1 MCQQPKTT
9 GTASAGKTLLPT
21 RSPAEAVSFCGH
33 LFCRRYFPAR
43 YNFLAVLQIKRIY
56 EAPQPSDG
64 CRILVDRVWPRGVS
78 KERAEIAL
86 WLKEIGPSTA
96 LRKWFG
102 HPKHWPEFQ
111 KRYRQELRDKSELAA
126 RINQLENEHRV
137 VTLVFSAREEERN
150 QAVVLRDFLA
160 KRPRRSERRRADKS
174 ERRRVHEKACG

>member
-1 MCQQPKTT
+1 MRLWRGELRAWFNCL
-9 GTASAGKTLLPT
+9 AG
-21 RSPAEAVSFCGH
+21 
-33 LFCRRYFPAR
+33 
-43 YNFLAVLQIKRIY
+43 LAIKGSY

-102 HPKHWPEFQ
+102 HDPKHWPEFQ
-111 KRYRQELRDKSELAA
+111 KRYRQELRNKSELAA
-126 RINQLENEHRV
+126 RIKQLENEHGV
-137 VTLVFSAREEERN
+137 VTLVFSARDEERN

-174 ERRRVHEKACG
+174 ERRRAHEKACAAARPPPTNRRID